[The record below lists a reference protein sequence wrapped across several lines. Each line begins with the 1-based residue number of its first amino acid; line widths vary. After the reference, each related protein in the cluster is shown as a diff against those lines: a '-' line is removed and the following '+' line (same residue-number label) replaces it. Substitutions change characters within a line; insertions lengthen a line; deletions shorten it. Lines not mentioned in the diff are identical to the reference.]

1 MSSSPNA
8 SKPLTPRGQRTRQKL
23 LDAAEEVFGE
33 RGFDSASIVE
43 ITRRAGVAQGTFYV
57 YFPDKR
63 AVFIELVQALS
74 QMLRQQTAKAV
85 AGIEDRLEVERV
97 GMKTFF
103 AFAQRHRNLY
113 RIVRQAEFVDEEIFR
128 WYYRR
133 MAEGYTQGL
142 RAAMAAD
149 QIRDLDP
156 ETTAYCLMAITDFI
170 GMRWVL
176 WEGQPPPDAVFDS
189 VMRFV
194 RRGLRGADP
203 EGGE

>member
-1 MSSSPNA
+1 MSTSIPEQ
-8 SKPLTPRGQRTRQKL
+8 KTLTPRGQRTRQKL
-23 LDAAEEVFGE
+23 LDAAESVFGE

-57 YFPDKR
+57 YFTDKR

-74 QMLRQQTAKAV
+74 GLLRRETAKAV
-85 AGIEDRLEVERV
+85 EGLDERLEIERV

-103 AFAQRHRNLY
+103 SFAQRHRNLY

-128 WYYRR
+128 WYYKR

-142 RAAMAAD
+142 KAAMEAG
-149 QIRDLDP
+149 QMRTLDP

-176 WEGQPPPDAVFDS
+176 WEGKPPPDDVFETVIS
-189 VMRFV
+189 FV
-194 RRGLRGADP
+194 LHGIGKDKAP
-203 EGGE
+203 N